1 MLIKIIQLHVT
12 VESTETAQFTA
23 VDDIEAHSVLS
34 RYRFAQITYNTSENA
49 LFPSDSKLNNNNN
62 NNTKFI

>member
-23 VDDIEAHSVLS
+23 VDYKQAHSVLS
-34 RYRFAQITYNTSENA
+34 HYRFAQITNNTSENA
-49 LFPSDSKLNNNNN
+49 LFPSDSKL
-62 NNTKFI
+62 KQRSYLLIR

>member
-23 VDDIEAHSVLS
+23 IDYREAHSVLS
-34 RYRFAQITYNTSENA
+34 HYRFA
-49 LFPSDSKLNNNNN
+49 
-62 NNTKFI
+62 